1 TNHFIS
7 FFFGIIILKNNMI
20 TIDEREA
27 IKFLKK
33 LRDNGVKYLS
43 VSLVRICAND
53 QRIIE
58 IIE

>member
-1 TNHFIS
+1 
-7 FFFGIIILKNNMI
+7 MI